1 MRHASP
7 LPRAFAAVDRC
18 MRRAA
23 AEGVF
28 PGAVLLVALG
38 GRVLVHRAYGV
49 TDFESGRPVTAA
61 TAFDLASLTKPLATA
76 LCLLRLGEQKRVAIA
91 RPLSHFLPA
100 FEGGDKA
107 GVTLAHLLRHTSGL
121 PDHRPFFR
129 TLVSLPAGGRG
140 AALEERIRR
149 EPLLF
154 PPGARTL
161 YSDLGF
167 MLLGRV
173 VEAVTG
179 RPLDR
184 AAAELVYR
192 PLGLEEELFFLP
204 DAAPRP
210 ARSFAAT
217 ERCPFRGR
225 LLCAEVHDENAWA
238 LGGVAGH
245 AGLFGTAAGVFG
257 LLEELR
263 RARQGRGRLFSA
275 AAAAA
280 FLRPRP
286 AGGRT
291 LGFDVPQEPDPSCGR
306 GFSRQSVGHLGFTGT
321 SFWLDLERGLAVV
334 LLTNRVHPSRE
345 NLLIRAFRPALHQA
359 VGRALGDGPPARPQA
374 EAAPQEAGPH
384 AAEPPHALSLSAAT
398 AL

>member
-1 MRHASP
+1 
-7 LPRAFAAVDRC
+7 
-18 MRRAA
+18 MRRGA

-38 GRVLVHRAYGV
+38 GRVLFHRAYGV
-49 TDFESGRPVTAA
+49 ADLASGRPVTAA
-61 TAFDLASLTKPLATA
+61 TVFDLASLTKPLATA
-76 LCLLRLGEQKRVAIA
+76 LCLLRLGEQGRVAIA
-91 RPLSHFLPA
+91 QPLSRFLPA
-100 FEGGDKA
+100 FGRGDKA
-107 GVTLAHLLRHTSGL
+107 GVSLAHLLRHTSGL
-121 PDHRPFFR
+121 PDYRPFFR
-129 TLVSLPAGGRG
+129 DLLSLPAGGRA

-173 VEAVTG
+173 VEAVAW
-179 RPLDR
+179 RHLDR
-184 AAAELVYR
+184 VAAELLYR
-192 PLGLEEELFFLP
+192 PLGLEGELFFLP
-204 DAAPRP
+204 AAAPPP

-245 AGLFGTAAGVFG
+245 AGLFGTAEGVFG

-263 RARQGRGRLFSA
+263 RARQGRGRLFSRP
-275 AAAAA
+275 AAAA
-280 FLRPRP
+280 FLRPG
-286 AGGRT
+286 AGGGRA
-291 LGFDVPQEPDPSCGR
+291 LGFDVPGEAEPSCGR
-306 GFSRQSVGHLGFTGT
+306 GFSRQSAGHLGFTGT

-345 NLLIRAFRPALHQA
+345 NLLIRAFRPALHEA
-359 VGRALGDGPPARPQA
+359 VVRALG
-374 EAAPQEAGPH
+374 
-384 AAEPPHALSLSAAT
+384 
-398 AL
+398 

>member
-1 MRHASP
+1 MADGRRVRRAARP
-7 LPRAFAAVDRC
+7 PRDFAAVDRC
-18 MRRAA
+18 MRQAA
-23 AEGVF
+23 ARGVF

-49 TDFESGRPVTAA
+49 TDFESGRDVTAA
-61 TAFDLASLTKPLATA
+61 TVFDLASLTKPLATA
-76 LCLLRLGEQKRVAIA
+76 LCLLRLAEQKRVAIA
-91 RPLSHFLPA
+91 RPLSRFLPA
-100 FEGGDKA
+100 FGGGDKA
-107 GVTLAHLLRHTSGL
+107 GVTLAHLLRHTAGL

-129 TLVSLPAGGRG
+129 ALVTLPAGERA

-179 RPLDR
+179 RPLDQ

-192 PLGLEEELFFLP
+192 PLGLEGELFFLP
-204 DAAPRP
+204 AAAPRP

-280 FLRPRP
+280 FLRPRT
-286 AGGRT
+286 AGGRA

-306 GFSRQSVGHLGFTGT
+306 GFSPQSVGHLGFTGT

-359 VGRALGDGPPARPQA
+359 VVRALGGGPPARPRA
-374 EAAPQEAGPH
+374 
-384 AAEPPHALSLSAAT
+384 
-398 AL
+398 